1 MSTAPATIAP
11 DAPATAPSFA
21 QHLLTIADH
30 GALCLAISLGH
41 RSGLFDVMGGLRAPA
56 TSDEIAAAAGLD
68 PRYVRE
74 WLAAVTAGG
83 IVELQEDRVRY
94 LLPDEHAAVLTRRA
108 DPGNLA
114 VLMQW
119 IPLLGGVEDRVL
131 ECFHEG
137 GGLPY
142 DAYPRFH
149 EVMAELSGQTVVSAL
164 FDAILPLS
172 PELPGRLRDGID
184 VLDVGCGQ
192 GRAVLAMA
200 SEFPSSRFHGLDIS
214 SDAIARARREAEE
227 MGLRNVRFSVAD
239 AALMEEVAAYE
250 LITAFDAI
258 HDQAR
263 PRTVLAN
270 IRRALRP
277 DGLFLMQDIAT
288 HTEVADNLQ
297 HPLGAFLYT
306 LSFTHCMSVSLA
318 QGGAGLGTCWGRRQ
332 ARELLEDAG
341 FREPELHSL
350 PHDILNDFYLVRP

>member
-1 MSTAPATIAP
+1 MSSSAPTLPTAAAAASS
-11 DAPATAPSFA
+11 DFA
-21 QHLLTIADH
+21 RHLLTVADH

-41 RSGLFDVMGGLRAPA
+41 RTGLFDVLAGYRASA
-56 TSDEIAAAAGLD
+56 TPDQLAEAAGLD
-68 PRYVRE
+68 VRYVRE

-83 IVELQEDRVRY
+83 IVELDPDGERY
-94 LLPDEHAAVLTRRA
+94 RLPEAHAAVLSRRA
-108 DPGNLA
+108 SPGNLA

-131 ECFHEG
+131 ACFREG

-142 DAYPRFH
+142 EAYPRFH

-164 FDAILPLS
+164 FDAILPLD
-172 PELPGRLRDGID
+172 PTLPSRLRNGID
-184 VLDVGCGQ
+184 VLDVGCGR

-214 SDAIARARREAEE
+214 PEAIDRAREEADE
-227 MGLRNVRFSVAD
+227 MALRNVRFTVAD
-239 AALMEEVAAYE
+239 AALLEEEGAYD
-250 LITAFDAI
+250 LVTAFDAI

-263 PRTVLAN
+263 PETVLAN
-270 IRRALRP
+270 IRRTLRP

-288 HTEVADNLQ
+288 HSDVADNLD

-318 QGGAGLGTCWGRRQ
+318 QGGAGLGTCWGRRR
-332 ARELLEDAG
+332 ARDLLLDAG
-341 FREPELHSL
+341 FGEPELHAL
-350 PHDILNDFYLVRP
+350 PHDVLNDFYLVRP